1 MGMLPSSKRHLDAL
15 GIKMIEKTVKK
26 LDLKRD
32 SSINEDLAYWLS
44 KTPRERIAAIEFL
57 RGQYH
62 GSSARLQRSAR
73 VVQQTQG

>member
-1 MGMLPSSKRHLDAL
+1 
-15 GIKMIEKTVKK
+15 MIEKYVKK

-32 SSINEDLAYWLS
+32 SVKEDLAYWLS

-62 GSSARLQRSAR
+62 GSSARLQKSAR
-73 VVQQTQG
+73 LIQQTQD